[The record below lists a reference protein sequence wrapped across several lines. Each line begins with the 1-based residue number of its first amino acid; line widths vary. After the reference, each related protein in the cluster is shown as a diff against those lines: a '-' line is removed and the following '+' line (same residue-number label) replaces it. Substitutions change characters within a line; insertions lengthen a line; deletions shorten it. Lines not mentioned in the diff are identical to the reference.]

1 MSSIIIKPLVTE
13 KITAAGEKFNRYG
26 FLVDPKADKAQIRVA
41 IQSLYEVEVSRVH
54 SMNDIGDKVIRY
66 TKKNVLKGR
75 KNAYKKA
82 VVTLKEGQNIDLF
95 ANI

>member
-1 MSSIIIKPLVTE
+1 MNYIGKKVT
-13 KITAAGEKFNRYG
+13 
-26 FLVDPKADKAQIRVA
+26 
-41 IQSLYEVEVSRVH
+41 
-54 SMNDIGDKVIRY
+54 RY

-75 KNAYKKA
+75 KNAFKKA

>member
-1 MSSIIIKPLVTE
+1 MSIIIKPLVTE
-13 KITAAGEKFNRYG
+13 KITTAGEKFNRYG
-26 FLVDPKADKAQIRVA
+26 FLVDPKADKALIRTA
-41 IQSLYEVEVSRVH
+41 IQSSYGVEVTKVH
-54 SMNDIGDKVIRY
+54 TMNYIGKKVTRY

-75 KNAYKKA
+75 KNAFKKA

>member
-1 MSSIIIKPLVTE
+1 MSIIIKPLVTE
-13 KITAAGEKFNRYG
+13 KITTAGEKFNRYG
-26 FLVDPKADKAQIRVA
+26 FLVDPKADKALIRTA
-41 IQSLYEVEVSRVH
+41 IQSLYGVEVTKVH
-54 SMNDIGDKVIRY
+54 TMNYIGKKVTSY

-75 KNAYKKA
+75 KNAFKKA

>member
-41 IQSLYEVEVSRVH
+41 IQSW
-54 SMNDIGDKVIRY
+54 
-66 TKKNVLKGR
+66 
-75 KNAYKKA
+75 
-82 VVTLKEGQNIDLF
+82 
-95 ANI
+95 

>member
-1 MSSIIIKPLVTE
+1 MSIIIKPLVTE
-13 KITAAGEKFNRYG
+13 KITTAGEKFNRYG
-26 FLVDPKADKAQIRVA
+26 FLVDPKADKALIRTA
-41 IQSLYEVEVSRVH
+41 IQSLYGVEVIKVH
-54 SMNDIGDKVIRY
+54 TMNYIGKKVTRY

-75 KNAYKKA
+75 KNAFKKA

>member
-1 MSSIIIKPLVTE
+1 MSIIIKPLVTE
-13 KITAAGEKFNRYG
+13 KITTAGEKFNRYG
-26 FLVDPKADKAQIRVA
+26 FLVDPKADKALIRTA
-41 IQSLYEVEVSRVH
+41 IQSLYGVEVTTVH
-54 SMNDIGDKVIRY
+54 TMNYIGKKVTRY

-75 KNAYKKA
+75 KNAFKKA

>member
-26 FLVDPKADKAQIRVA
+26 FLVNPKADKAQIRLA
-41 IQSLYEVEVSRVH
+41 IQALYGVEVSRVH
-54 SMNDIGDKVIRY
+54 TMNYIGDKVVRY